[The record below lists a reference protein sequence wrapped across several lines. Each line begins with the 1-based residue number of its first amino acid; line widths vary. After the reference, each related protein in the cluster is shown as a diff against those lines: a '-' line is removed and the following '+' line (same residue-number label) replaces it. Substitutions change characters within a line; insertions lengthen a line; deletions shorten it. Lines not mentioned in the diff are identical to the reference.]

1 MDDGRSRTV
10 RHEAEATVRV
20 GGSAGIPAVL
30 RSLGVDPAAL
40 LAEAG
45 LDPAL
50 FDGPNNVVTYVKRGR
65 LFRLCV
71 ERTGCRHFGLLV
83 GARGGLH
90 SLGLVGLLAKYAPD
104 VKTALRGI
112 VRHLFLNVRGAGVAL
127 AVEGGVALLTY
138 DIHVAGAEAND
149 QVGDG
154 AVATMFN
161 LLRALCGPGFAP
173 IEARFAHLRP
183 DEVGPHRSFFGVP
196 LRFDVEHYGL
206 AFAADWLERPVPA
219 ADAELEDLLRQQIE
233 TLESHHPDD
242 FPEQVRRV
250 LRSALLTGHSGVRE
264 VAALFAMH
272 PRTLHRR
279 LREFGTTFQ
288 TLADEGRREIARQ
301 MLADTALDVAAIAAA
316 LDYADASAFTRAF
329 RRWTGTTPARWRA
342 TRRRGDS
349 TFVKRMTNPHPRPLS
364 R

>member
-1 MDDGRSRTV
+1 MDDGRSRAV
-10 RHEAEATVRV
+10 RREAEATVRV
-20 GGSAGIPAVL
+20 GGSAGIPEVL

-50 FDGPNNVVTYVKRGR
+50 FDDANNVVSYVRRGR

-71 ERTGCRHFGLLV
+71 QRTGCRHFGLLV

-104 VKTALRGI
+104 VKAALRGI
-112 VRHLFLNVRGAGVAL
+112 ERHMFLHVRGAGVTL
-127 AVEGGVALLTY
+127 AVERGVALLTY

-154 AVATMFN
+154 AVATMLN

-173 IEARFAHLRP
+173 IEARFAHRRP
-183 DEVGPHRSFFGVP
+183 DDVGPFRRFFGVP
-196 LRFDVEHYGL
+196 LRFDAEHYGL

-219 ADAELEDLLRQQIE
+219 ADAELAALLRQQIE
-233 TLESHHPDD
+233 TLESRHPDD

-279 LREFGTTFQ
+279 LRGFGTTFN
-288 TLADEGRREIARQ
+288 TLADEGRHEIARQ
-301 MLADTALDVAAIAAA
+301 MLADTALDVAAVAAA

-329 RRWTGTTPARWRA
+329 RRWTGNTPARWRA
-342 TRRRGDS
+342 TRRRGDRAFAEAS
-349 TFVKRMTNPHPRPLS
+349 QNPHSPYR
-364 R
+364 

>member
-1 MDDGRSRTV
+1 MDDGRSRTA
-10 RHEAEATVRV
+10 RREAEATVRV
-20 GGSAGIPAVL
+20 GGSAGVPEVL
-30 RSLGVDPAAL
+30 RSLGVEPAAL

-50 FDGPNNVVTYVKRGR
+50 FDDPNNVVSYVRRGR
-65 LFRLCV
+65 LLRLCV

-112 VRHLFLNVRGAGVAL
+112 ERYMFLHVRGAGVTL

-138 DIHVAGAEAND
+138 DIHVARAEAND

-154 AVATMFN
+154 AVATMLN
-161 LLRALCGPGFAP
+161 LLRALCGPGFKP
-173 IEARFAHLRP
+173 IEARFAHRRP
-183 DEVGPHRSFFGVP
+183 DELGPYRSFFGVP
-196 LRFDVEHYGL
+196 LRFDADHYGI
-206 AFAADWLERPVPA
+206 AFAADGLQRPVPA
-219 ADAELEDLLRQQIE
+219 ADAELEDLLRRQIE

-242 FPEQVRRV
+242 FPEQVRRL

-264 VAALFAMH
+264 VAALFALH

-279 LREFGTTFQ
+279 LREFGTSFQ
-288 TLADEGRREIARQ
+288 ALADEGRHEIARQ
-301 MLADTALDVAAIAAA
+301 MLEDSALPVAQVAAA
-316 LDYADASAFTRAF
+316 LHYADASAFTRAF
-329 RRWTGTTPARWRA
+329 RRWTGSTPARSRAKWRG
-342 TRRRGDS
+342 R
-349 TFVKRMTNPHPRPLS
+349 
-364 R
+364 

>member
-10 RHEAEATVRV
+10 RREAEATVRV
-20 GGSAGIPAVL
+20 GGSVGIPSVL
-30 RSLGVDPAAL
+30 RELGVDPAAL
-40 LAEAG
+40 LAETRLA
-45 LDPAL
+45 PTL
-50 FDGPNNVVTYVKRGR
+50 FDDPNNVVSYVARGR
-65 LFRLCV
+65 LLRLCV

-112 VRHLFLNVRGAGVAL
+112 ERYLFLNVRGAGVTL
-127 AVEGGVALLTY
+127 AVEGGAARLTY

-154 AVATMFN
+154 ALATMLN
-161 LLRALCGPGFAP
+161 LLRTLCGAGFAP
-173 IEARFAHLRP
+173 TEVRFVHRRP
-183 DEVGPHRSFFGVP
+183 DDVGPYRSFFGVP
-196 LRFDVEHYGL
+196 LRFDSEHYGVV
-206 AFAADWLERPVPA
+206 FSADWLERPAPA
-219 ADAELEDLLRQQIE
+219 ADAELEHLLREQIE

-242 FPEQVRRV
+242 FPEQMRRV

-279 LREFGTTFQ
+279 LREFGTSFQ
-288 TLADEGRREIARQ
+288 TLADEGRHEIARQ

-342 TRRRGDS
+342 TRRRADRAFAEAS
-349 TFVKRMTNPHPRPLS
+349 RNPRSVS